1 MKTIL
6 MAFLLIYY
14 GWPSS
19 FNYTD
24 NSWNPELVAQDMASY
39 SMVVLGNGLQD
50 PAHGDHLN
58 TISII
63 ERIKEIN
70 PNTKVFGY
78 VTVNQSLNDFIDDA
92 AAWDANMAADGIF
105 MDEAGY
111 DFGSTATNGREA
123 INEKINYVHTLE
135 NSNICFVN
143 GWNMDHIMGLEND
156 ASYPNSLYNPN
167 LVETALTTSDW
178 YLMENFTVV
187 NGALESQ
194 TQFMARGDKMKKYS
208 TINVASISVID
219 NNAANGQDMADF
231 SFLGSFIFDVNV
243 HGTSDT
249 SYGASSSCV
258 NFWDRPDVSDLG
270 PNVNTKRSTCLRNF
284 NDGRITLDF
293 GKSKYTIAK

>member
-19 FNYTD
+19 FNYND

-39 SMVVLGNGLQD
+39 SMVVLGNDLQY
-50 PAHGDHLN
+50 PTHGDHLN
-58 TISII
+58 TVTIVD
-63 ERIKEIN
+63 RIKEIN
-70 PNTKVFGY
+70 PDTKVFGY

-92 AAWDANMAADGIF
+92 AAWDANVGVDGIF

-111 DFGSTATNGREA
+111 DYGSTATNGREA
-123 INEKINYVHTLE
+123 INEKINYVHALG
-135 NSNICFVN
+135 NANICFVN

-156 ASYPNSLYNPN
+156 TSYPNSMYNPN
-167 LVETALTTSDW
+167 LVETALTTNDW
-178 YLMENFTVV
+178 YLMENFGVMNNAV
-187 NGALESQ
+187 EPQS
-194 TQFMARGDKMKKYS
+194 QFMARGEKIKKYS

-219 NNAANGQDMADF
+219 NNATNGQDLADF
-231 SFLGSFIFDVNV
+231 SFLGSFIFDINA

-249 SYGASSSCV
+249 NYGATSACV

-270 PNVNTKRSTCLRNF
+270 PIVSTKKSTSFRKF

-293 GKSKYTIAK
+293 GKTSTTVVK